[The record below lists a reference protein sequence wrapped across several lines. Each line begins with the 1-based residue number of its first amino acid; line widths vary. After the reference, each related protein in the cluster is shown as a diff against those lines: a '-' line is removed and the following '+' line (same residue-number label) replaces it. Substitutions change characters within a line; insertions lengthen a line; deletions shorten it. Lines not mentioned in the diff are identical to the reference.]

1 MYTLIK
7 YLFDKIFALSLLII
21 LLPFLVVICFI
32 LTIHHSGNPL
42 FVQTRVGLNEEF
54 FKIIKFRTMNTKR
67 DKNGILL
74 NDSLRTTKIGKFL
87 RKFSIDE
94 LPQIFNVLSGNM
106 SFVGPRPLLP
116 EYLSLYNKNQKKRHN
131 VKPGITGLA
140 QIMGRNNI
148 SWKQKF
154 DFDIEYVRKQ
164 NFFLDVNIILKSI
177 SKVIFAYGIN
187 SSDNKPIEPFNGKN

>member
-148 SWKQKF
+148 SWKQKLEF
-154 DFDIEYVRKQ
+154 DVEYVRKQ

>member
-7 YLFDKIFALSLLII
+7 NLLDKIFALSLLII
-21 LLPFLVVICFI
+21 LLPLLLLICFI

-42 FVQTRVGLNEEF
+42 FIQTRVGLNEEL

-74 NDSLRTTKIGKFL
+74 DDSLRTTKIGKFL

-94 LPQIFNVLSGNM
+94 LPQIFNVLIGSM

-148 SWKQKF
+148 SWKQKLE
-154 DFDIEYVRKQ
+154 FDIEYVRKQ

-187 SSDNKPIEPFNGKN
+187 SSDDKPIEPFNGKN

>member
-7 YLFDKIFALSLLII
+7 HLFDKVFALSLLII
-21 LLPFLVVICFI
+21 LLPFLVLIFFI
-32 LTIHHSGNPL
+32 LTIHHSGSPL
-42 FVQTRVGLNEEF
+42 FMQRRVGLDEKF

-74 NDSLRTTKIGKFL
+74 DDSLRITKIGKFL

-94 LPQIFNVLSGNM
+94 LPQIFNVLFGNM

>member
-7 YLFDKIFALSLLII
+7 YLFDKVFALSLLII
-21 LLPFLVVICFI
+21 LLPFLVLIFFI
-32 LTIHHSGNPL
+32 LTIHHSGSPL
-42 FVQTRVGLNEEF
+42 FMQTRVGLNEKF

-74 NDSLRTTKIGKFL
+74 EDSLRITKIGKFL

-94 LPQIFNVLSGNM
+94 FPQIFNVLFGNM

-148 SWKQKF
+148 SWKQKLEF
-154 DFDIEYVRKQ
+154 DVEYVRKQ

>member
-7 YLFDKIFALSLLII
+7 YLFDKVFALSLLII
-21 LLPFLVVICFI
+21 LLPFLVLIFLI
-32 LTIHHSGNPL
+32 LMIHHSGSPL
-42 FVQTRVGLNEEF
+42 FMQTRVGLNEKF

-74 NDSLRTTKIGKFL
+74 DDSLRITKIGKFL

-94 LPQIFNVLSGNM
+94 LPQIFNVLFGNM

-164 NFFLDVNIILKSI
+164 NFFLDVNILLKSI
-177 SKVIFAYGIN
+177 SKVIFANGIN

>member
-32 LTIHHSGNPL
+32 LSIHHSGNPL

-148 SWKQKF
+148 SWKQKLEF
-154 DFDIEYVRKQ
+154 DVEYVRKQ

>member
-21 LLPFLVVICFI
+21 LLPFLVLICFI

-148 SWKQKF
+148 SWKQKLEF
-154 DFDIEYVRKQ
+154 DVEYVRKQ

>member
-7 YLFDKIFALSLLII
+7 YLFDKIFALSLFII
-21 LLPFLVVICFI
+21 LLPFLILIYFI

-42 FVQTRVGLNEEF
+42 FMQTRVGLNEKF
-54 FKIIKFRTMNTKR
+54 FKIIKFRTMNSKR
-67 DKNGILL
+67 DKNGMLL
-74 NDSLRTTKIGKFL
+74 NDSLRITKIGVFL

-94 LPQIFNVLSGNM
+94 LPQILNVLSGNM

-116 EYLSLYNKNQKKRHN
+116 EYLSLYNKDQKKRHN

-154 DFDIEYVRKQ
+154 EFDIEYVRKQ
-164 NFFLDVNIILKSI
+164 SFFLDVNIILKSI

-187 SSDNKPIEPFNGKN
+187 SLDNKPIEPFNGKN